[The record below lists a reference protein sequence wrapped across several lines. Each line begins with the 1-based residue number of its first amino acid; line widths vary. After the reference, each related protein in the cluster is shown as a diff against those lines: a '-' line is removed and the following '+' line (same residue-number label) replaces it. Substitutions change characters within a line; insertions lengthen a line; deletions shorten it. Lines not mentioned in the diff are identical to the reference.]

1 MNRLKWFAGGLLIGL
16 VLSTLRDQDR
26 GDWVSGG
33 RVGDGAD
40 GDVDLEEE
48 PVLGYDGM
56 DQETLLEWIEGAT
69 LDDETIER
77 MIRYESGNRRRAPV
91 LDVLH
96 DLLD

>member
-1 MNRLKWFAGGLLIGL
+1 MNRLIWFAGGLLIGL

-26 GDWVSGG
+26 GDWARAGQTSEGM
-33 RVGDGAD
+33 D
-40 GDVDLEEE
+40 GDDGIEEE

-56 DQETLLEWIEGAT
+56 DQETLLDWIEGAT

>member
-1 MNRLKWFAGGLLIGL
+1 MNRLKWFAGGLLLGL
-16 VLSTLRDQDR
+16 VLSGLRDQDR
-26 GDWVSGG
+26 GDWVSAG
-33 RVGDGAD
+33 RMGEDRD
-40 GDVDLEEE
+40 SDVDLEEE

-56 DQETLLEWIEGAT
+56 DQETILDWIDGAT

-77 MIRYESGNRRRAPV
+77 MIRYESGNRRRGPV